1 MSEISVINKLKDL
14 RNDLDK
20 ESKLLQ
26 EQMELPLNGAVV
38 NNSRTENNSLQLNKG
53 IVFSKWVR
61 KITSQFESVD
71 PFYKL

>member
-1 MSEISVINKLKDL
+1 MSESSVINKLKDL

-71 PFYKL
+71 PFYK

>member
-1 MSEISVINKLKDL
+1 MSERSVINKLKDL

-20 ESKLLQ
+20 DSKFLQ
-26 EQMELPLNGAVV
+26 EQMELPLNGAISK
-38 NNSRTENNSLQLNKG
+38 NSQSDNNSLQLNKG

-71 PFYKL
+71 PFYK

>member
-1 MSEISVINKLKDL
+1 MSESSVINKLKDL

-20 ESKLLQ
+20 ESKFLQ
-26 EQMELPLNGAVV
+26 EQMELPLNGAISE
-38 NNSRTENNSLQLNKG
+38 NSQSDNNSLQLNKG

-71 PFYKL
+71 PFYK